1 METKKELTYVSRND
15 KILNEYDFWKEMKL
29 FEAHHDHK
37 IIYDKKLKKFVWET
51 TYVGKYDLNKIMSDF
66 AKRGLTKNS
75 EEVRALLRSIGYSL
89 YGYWEVVYWEVN
101 NNDVKDYIPNKIP

>member
-1 METKKELTYVSRND
+1 MGTKKELTYVSRND
-15 KILNEYDFWKEMKL
+15 KILNEYDIWKEMKL

-51 TYVGKYDLNKIMSDF
+51 TYVGKYDLNKIMADF
-66 AKRGLTKNS
+66 SKRGLTKNS

-89 YGYWEVVYWEVN
+89 YGYWEIVYWEVN
-101 NNDVKDYIPNKIP
+101 NSDVKSYIPNKLP

>member
-15 KILNEYDFWKEMKL
+15 KILNEYDIWKEMKL

-51 TYVGKYDLNKIMSDF
+51 TYVGKYDLNKIMADF
-66 AKRGLTKNS
+66 SKRGLTKNS

-89 YGYWEVVYWEVN
+89 YGYWEIVYWEVN
-101 NNDVKDYIPNKIP
+101 NSDVKSYIPNKLP

>member
-15 KILNEYDFWKEMKL
+15 KILNEYDIWKEMKL

-89 YGYWEVVYWEVN
+89 YGYWEIVYWEVN
-101 NNDVKDYIPNKIP
+101 NDDVKSYIPNKLP

>member
-15 KILNEYDFWKEMKL
+15 KILNEYDIWKEMKL

-37 IIYDKKLKKFVWET
+37 IIYDKKIKKFVWET
-51 TYVGKYDLNKIMSDF
+51 TYVGKYDLNKIMADF
-66 AKRGLTKNS
+66 SKRGLTKNS

-89 YGYWEVVYWEVN
+89 YGYWEIVYWEVN
-101 NNDVKDYIPNKIP
+101 NSDVKSYIPNKLP

>member
-1 METKKELTYVSRND
+1 MEAKKELTYVSRND
-15 KILNEYDFWKEMKL
+15 KILNEYDIWKEMKL

-51 TYVGKYDLNKIMSDF
+51 TYVGKYDLNKIMADF
-66 AKRGLTKNS
+66 SKRGLTKNS

-89 YGYWEVVYWEVN
+89 YGYWEIVYWEVN
-101 NNDVKDYIPNKIP
+101 NSDVKSYIPNKLP

>member
-37 IIYDKKLKKFVWET
+37 IIYDKKLKKICL
-51 TYVGKYDLNKIMSDF
+51 G
-66 AKRGLTKNS
+66 
-75 EEVRALLRSIGYSL
+75 
-89 YGYWEVVYWEVN
+89 N
-101 NNDVKDYIPNKIP
+101 NLCW